1 MRLLETGLDEETL
14 ELATVGELV
23 VAAQDRDREAFG
35 ELVRRFE
42 RAVFAIALR
51 RVRNHAEAQELTQE
65 VFVQALRKIGQ
76 LREPA
81 CFGGWIRQITVRLAI
96 NRLARRAPA
105 TSAEPETLASN
116 YVENST
122 PLSEAITTE
131 RAEHVHA
138 SLGRL
143 RPLDRDTLV
152 AFYMEGQSLVE
163 MSNYFDSPVGTIKRR
178 LHVARKRLA
187 RELEVLA
194 SA

>member
-1 MRLLETGLDEETL
+1 MRLLETELDPEAL
-14 ELATVGELV
+14 EGASVAELV
-23 VAAQDRDREAFG
+23 LAAQERDREAFG
-35 ELVRRFE
+35 ELARRFE
-42 RAVFAIALR
+42 QAVFAIALR

-76 LREPA
+76 LREPE

-96 NRLARRAPA
+96 NRLSRRTPA
-105 TSAEPETLASN
+105 TSSEPEALSAH
-116 YVENST
+116 YVETVT
-122 PLSEAITTE
+122 PLSQAISSE
-131 RAEHVHA
+131 RAQCVHA

-187 RELEVLA
+187 RELEALA

>member
-1 MRLLETGLDEETL
+1 MRLLETEL
-14 ELATVGELV
+14 EPENLEQSSVAELV
-23 VAAQDRDREAFG
+23 FAAQQRDRNAFG

-42 RAVFAIALR
+42 RAVFATALR

-65 VFVQALRKIGQ
+65 VFMQALRKLAQ
-76 LREPA
+76 LRDPE

-96 NRLARRAPA
+96 NRLSRRVPTAA
-105 TSAEPETLASN
+105 SEPDTLSSN
-116 YVENST
+116 YVDTTT
-122 PLSEAITTE
+122 PLTEAISSE
-131 RAEHVHA
+131 RARSVHD

-152 AFYMEGQSLVE
+152 AFYLQGQSLVE

-187 RELEVLA
+187 RELEAL